1 MSMYRTDIT
10 RPALSVRMRVFV
22 GCLTVGLLL
31 GLQVQAQDS
40 EWEALFDGS
49 NVDEWRGFNQEDFPH
64 EGWEIVEGQLRAI
77 ADGDATDIIT
87 RDMYGDFELYLEW
100 MTPPGER
107 GNSGVFYHV
116 TEAASSV
123 TRIGPEI
130 QILNDKDPWL
140 EAEHSV
146 AAPKRAAA
154 SLFALAAPN
163 DNKRMK
169 PEGEYNTLRLVVE
182 DRRGQVWLNGPKVL
196 DYDLD
201 DEEMQERIADSRFAD
216 LARFGREPEGHIAL
230 QHHGDEVWFRNI
242 WIRRIPN

>member
-1 MSMYRTDIT
+1 MHGYNVVKGSFIMRGMAVIVSMGVLMLAIHAHAED
-10 RPALSVRMRVFV
+10 F
-22 GCLTVGLLL
+22 G
-31 GLQVQAQDS
+31 
-40 EWEALFDGS
+40 WEVLFDGS
-49 NVDEWRGFNQEDFPH
+49 DVGQWRGFNQEEFPH
-64 EGWEIVEGQLRAI
+64 GGWEIVDGQLRAI
-77 ADGDATDIIT
+77 PDGDAVDIIT

-116 TEAASSV
+116 TETETSV
-123 TRIGPEI
+123 TRVGPEI
-130 QILNDKDPWL
+130 QILNDEDPWL

-146 AAPKRAAA
+146 PAPKRAAA

-163 DNKRMK
+163 ANKRVK

-182 DRRGQVWLNGPKVL
+182 NRGGQVWLNGPKVL

-201 DEEMQERIADSRFAD
+201 DEAMQERIAESRFAD
-216 LARFGREPEGHIAL
+216 LPRFGREPEGHIAL
-230 QHHGDEVWFRNI
+230 QHHGDDVWFRNI